1 VNCNFSVFKSKGSWE
16 IFIKDSNYA
25 SSVISYESVTFFCVW
40 VIKFNSKIKIWFPF
54 FVINN
59 WNFKFEL
66 SLLWSDGMDLVLMCV
81 ILYCYC
87 SHRNSSNTECDFS
100 MFLLFYY
107 SYFNSSVTL
116 SHGVMKTFESNVF
129 IFISNL
135 VLTRFDLTF

>member
-1 VNCNFSVFKSKGSWE
+1 MNCNFSVFKSKGSWE
-16 IFIKDSNYA
+16 IFIKDCNYA
-25 SSVISYESVTFFCVW
+25 SSVISCESITFFCVW

-66 SLLWSDGMDLVLMCV
+66 SLLWSDGMDLVLMLV
-81 ILYCYC
+81 ILWASS
-87 SHRNSSNTECDFS
+87 SHRNSSDTECDFS
-100 MFLLFYY
+100 MLLLFDH

-116 SHGVMKTFESNVF
+116 SHGVMKAFESNVF